1 MAEPA
6 ALLRRFT
13 SGLLLRCLL
22 FVAIFSL
29 AAIPPI
35 DTDLWWHL
43 ANGRLM
49 VMTAS
54 IPHVDVYSFSAAGQ
68 PWVMHEWL
76 ADLGMY
82 AIFQL
87 GGLPLLVALFA
98 GLVTA
103 AAGCLY
109 WLLRRAGLH
118 PTGGAALTLVGAL
131 AGSTA
136 WGARPQV
143 LNPLMTGL
151 LLIGL
156 LRYREGRLSAWLLP
170 PFVWLWANLH
180 SAFLVGLIIAGLF
193 AAGEAFDAWR
203 RRPGAMSW
211 PRIRR
216 LAAAIVAATM
226 LSLVN
231 PFGIQTLLFPLGT
244 LTSALIQN
252 NIQEWG
258 SPDFHTLSGLL
269 LEALVFLLLAG
280 LATRRVTLRAGEV
293 LLAVALLYLAFSSQR
308 HVPLFVLG
316 AALICGRCGQ
326 ALLELGFPALAKR
339 RPAGAPRPGLRLGL
353 LNLALL
359 VVLAVGMVG
368 YRALPNLRSQT
379 EASSISQVLP
389 VQATDALVRLG
400 RPVRV
405 FNYYD
410 YGGYLIW
417 RLVPGGSRV
426 FIDGRVEVYGSRIF
440 GDYLR
445 VNYLGDDWRVVL
457 QRAQPDA
464 IMLPNGHP
472 LVRLLQQ
479 DAEWQQFTRDRVAT
493 VFTRVGFAP

>member
-1 MAEPA
+1 
-6 ALLRRFT
+6 
-13 SGLLLRCLL
+13 LLRCLL

-49 VMTAS
+49 VTTAS

-82 AIFQL
+82 AVFQL
-87 GGLPLLVALFA
+87 GGLPLLVTVFA
-98 GLVTA
+98 GFVTA

-109 WLLRRAGLH
+109 WLLRRGGLH
-118 PTGGAALTLVGAL
+118 PTAAAALTLIGAL

-156 LRYREGRLSAWLLP
+156 LRYREGRLAAWLLP
-170 PFVWLWANLH
+170 PFIWLWANLH

-193 AAGEAFDAWR
+193 AAGETFDTWR
-203 RRPGAMSW
+203 RRPGAITW

-244 LTSALIQN
+244 LTSPLIQN
-252 NIQEWG
+252 NIQEWS
-258 SPDFHTLSGLL
+258 SPDFHTLPGLL
-269 LEALVFLLLAG
+269 FEALVFLLLAG
-280 LATRRVTLRAGEV
+280 FATRRVTQRASEV
-293 LLAVALLYLAFSSQR
+293 LVAFALLYLAFSSQR

-326 ALLELGFPALAKR
+326 ALLELGLSKLPKGRIAR
-339 RPAGAPRPGLRLGL
+339 GRRPGLRVGL

-359 VVLAVGMVG
+359 VALAVGMVG
-368 YRALPNLRSQT
+368 YRALPNLRSEA
-379 EASSISQVLP
+379 EASSIGQTLP
-389 VQATDALVRLG
+389 VQATDALLRLG

-410 YGGYLIW
+410 YGGYVIW

-445 VNYLGDDWRVVL
+445 VNYLGDDWPVVI
-457 QRAQPDA
+457 QRAHPDA

-472 LVRLLQQ
+472 LVRLLRQ